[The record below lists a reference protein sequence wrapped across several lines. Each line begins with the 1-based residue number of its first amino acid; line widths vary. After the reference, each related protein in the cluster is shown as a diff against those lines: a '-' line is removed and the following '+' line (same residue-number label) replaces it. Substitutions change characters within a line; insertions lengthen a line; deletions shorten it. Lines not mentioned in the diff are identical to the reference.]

1 MLRQRFFMR
10 TMTVSSPYMALS
22 AGILLLITAFL
33 GISLLISHVQKNN
46 FALLS
51 QHPSD
56 IVENLDNIGGAVREM
71 KAQMEKFIRHH
82 GEGDIKA
89 VRASLMSLRAETEQ
103 GIFRISGYYL
113 GARDSARELTLYH
126 RRIDE
131 LQNTLLTAAKNT
143 APEHLEYIFRER
155 LMPLYAQMATCS
167 AAMRTFLL
175 AFPGRLAV
183 EHASLYTL
191 HLWLLS
197 AIVLLLG
204 LFFFVLRRSH
214 AALNHSKT
222 QHFHDTVLKNI
233 AEHAGTVF
241 LLFDLKRKKMEYV
254 SPNVFTVLGVEKS
267 LLEEKP
273 VLFDFCVSEVD
284 REMGN
289 IFTEEVLRTTI
300 RRECLFKKPA
310 TGEECWLLV
319 SVCPIWNAN
328 AVVRYLVSLSDMSD
342 VKRTQQVLRDALA
355 NAQNANQSKSA
366 FLSRMSHEIRT
377 PMNAIIG
384 MVTIATRFL
393 HDRARLEDC
402 LTKIAV
408 SSRHLLSIV
417 NDILDI
423 SKIESGKIA
432 VAVEPF
438 AFDALISNVTSTIY
452 PQACAKQQDC
462 NFTVNVVHEHLLGD
476 FIKLSQ
482 ILINILSNA
491 VKYTP
496 EGGRIRMNVRE
507 NPILDGDHA
516 VFTFTI
522 SDTGIGMSPEFLK
535 SLFLPFRQEHQGGF
549 SGGTGLGM
557 AITKNLVTM
566 MNGAIQVESARDS
579 GTTFVVTLEL
589 AVDEDTP
596 STEYRFNHLRVLI
609 VDEDSDTYEYT
620 ATLLLRM
627 GLRVDR
633 AFSSEDAAARIDAA
647 HAQNDQYR
655 AVIMDW
661 KRPDADGAEAT
672 QRIRSH
678 AGLDTHIIIMAYNW
692 TEIETDARRSGADSF
707 ISKPIFQSALQ
718 SVLASIFRID
728 ADAQKT
734 EQNALPLDGALL
746 LLAEDNELNQE
757 IARELLS
764 VLGARIEIAMD
775 GQEAVDMFSRS
786 APGTYDAVLM
796 DIQMPRMNGYQATE
810 TIRKLAHPDAA
821 TIPIIAMTA
830 NVFNEDVTASLAA
843 GMNGHIGKPIDL
855 DILSE
860 TLCSALRSGREAPS
874 K

>member
-1 MLRQRFFMR
+1 MR
-10 TMTVSSPYMALS
+10 TITISLPYTALS
-22 AGILLLITAFL
+22 AGMLLLIAAFL
-33 GISLLISHVQKNN
+33 GISLFISHVQKDK
-46 FALLS
+46 FALLL
-51 QHPSD
+51 QQPSD
-56 IVENLDNIGGAVREM
+56 IMENLDNIGGAVREM
-71 KAQMEKFIRHH
+71 KAQMENFVRHH
-82 GEGDIKA
+82 GGGDTAA
-89 VRASLMSLRAETEQ
+89 VQASLTSLHAEIEQ
-103 GIFRISGYYL
+103 GISRISGYYL

-126 RRIDE
+126 SRIDE
-131 LQNTLLTAAKNT
+131 LQNTLLTAAKNA
-143 APEHLEYIFRER
+143 APEHLEYIFHER
-155 LMPLYAQMATCS
+155 LMPLYAQMAARN
-167 AAMRTFLL
+167 AAIRTFLL
-175 AFPGRLAV
+175 AFPGRLAA

-197 AIVLLLG
+197 AVVLLLG

-214 AALNHSKT
+214 AALNHSKA

-241 LLFDLKRKKMEYV
+241 LLFDLKQKKMEYV
-254 SPNVFTVLGVEKS
+254 SPNAYAVLGVEKS

-273 VLFDFCVSEVD
+273 ILFDFCVSEAD
-284 REMGN
+284 RKIGS
-289 IFTEEVLRTTI
+289 IFTEEVLQTTI

-342 VKRTQQVLRDALA
+342 IKKTQQVLRDALA

-438 AFDALISNVTSTIY
+438 AFDALISSVTSTIY

-496 EGGRIRMNVRE
+496 EGGRIRMSVRE

-535 SLFLPFRQEHQGGF
+535 SLFLPFRQEHEGGF

-566 MNGAIQVESARDS
+566 MNGAIQVESARGS

-589 AVDEDTP
+589 AVDEGTGP
-596 STEYRFNHLRVLI
+596 STEYRFDHLRVLI

-620 ATLLLRM
+620 AALLSRM
-627 GLRVDR
+627 DLRVDR

-647 HAQNDQYR
+647 QVQNDEYQ

-661 KRPDADGAEAT
+661 KRPDADSAEAT

-678 AGLDTHIIIMAYNW
+678 AGSETHIIVAAYNW

-718 SVLASIFRID
+718 SVLASIFRIN
-728 ADAQKT
+728 ADAEKT
-734 EQNALPLDGALL
+734 EQNALPLDGAFL

-775 GQEAVDMFSRS
+775 GQEAVDMFSRA

-810 TIRKLAHPDAA
+810 AIRKLAHPDAA

-830 NVFNEDVTASLAA
+830 NVFNEDVAASLAA

-860 TLCSALRSGREAPS
+860 TLCSALRSGREAVS
-874 K
+874 N